1 MRYCKMSD
9 WSSFKDDK
17 KHMDAWRQFL
27 SEETKEADP
36 VVLNEIFQGATDLLK
51 VLGLRKLS
59 GIEQAKMENLA
70 NEIMQDEDYMQ
81 SLFTEKGDLSRW
93 DKFAR
98 VGQALNA
105 AVGIPGTKLNLLRLV
120 SIIHYK
126 LDKEKNTWMSTY
138 LADPALYDKAVD
150 RVQKLVKKGAREEL
164 NNPKSELQQAAA
176 GIDPKTGQRIT
187 TKLPIKSTISKMLTN
202 QLLTGDQATQI
213 FRAIDAFLKKSG
225 FPNRLAE
232 EFINE
237 QAPFGGVASP
247 VTGRGRRPAST
258 RRADPKGTADL
269 GTVIDLSKIGIKPES
284 QAQVRDILNKL
295 LEPYK
300 LTVNAGDAA
309 DRAPT
314 QAKPD
319 TAPAQAKPDT
329 APAGAKPEAEVAK
342 DSKDFT
348 IDRLSAS
355 RVVMK
360 GIDDQNARRKIR
372 AFLSTKNLPANIDEK
387 DPLITGILQ
396 VVRGMVEPF
405 TSRYKK
411 TAPTLSPKASLKRQG
426 AAMMAEG
433 VFQKLISDAY
443 MPIILEEIKRERIRR
458 LIVKETQRVLNE
470 KR

>member
-1 MRYCKMSD
+1 MSD

-17 KHMDAWRQFL
+17 KHMDAWRDFL

-36 VVLNEIFQGATDLLK
+36 LVLNEILQGAADLLK
-51 VLGLRKLS
+51 MLGWRKRS
-59 GIEQAKMENLA
+59 GVEQAQVEDLA
-70 NEIMQDEDYMQ
+70 EKIMQDEKMMQ
-81 SLFTEKGDLSRW
+81 VYFTEKGERFSAKMMRHYEKLM
-93 DKFAR
+93 
-98 VGQALNA
+98 A
-105 AVGIPGTKLNLLRLV
+105 AAGFPGTKANLLTLAGF
-120 SIIHYK
+120 INFK
-126 LDKEKNTWMSTY
+126 LFKEKSTWTKAY
-138 LADPALYDKAVD
+138 QADIGLYNAALGRINKI
-150 RVQKLVKKGAREEL
+150 LKGEIQDEL
-164 NNPKSELQQAAA
+164 KDPESELQPAAA

-237 QAPFGGVASP
+237 QTPFGGVASP

-300 LTVNAGDAA
+300 LTVNTGDAA
-309 DRAPT
+309 DRAPA

-319 TAPAQAKPDT
+319 TAPAQAEPDT

-342 DSKDFT
+342 DSKDFK

-355 RVVMK
+355 RVALK

-411 TAPTLSPKASLKRQG
+411 TAPTLSPGASLKRQG

-433 VFQKLISDAY
+433 VFQKLISDAF